1 MSNLFSNDRTRGK
14 YGEYALEI
22 ILEDIFGAKGRY
34 WFTQYKIE
42 SGSIIDFLIK
52 TGTKNEN
59 ILIDAK
65 FSSDD
70 YMNVLESRGSEEL
83 NANFKK
89 NVKNMIIDLEK
100 YINKKDGI
108 FSVIMFLPSESL
120 FYNIMQKD
128 SDLFDFALKNKVWIA
143 GATTLSSILFAQMQV
158 IKEYELNK
166 NAEQI
171 QQAIIKCKE
180 NSKDLSQE
188 LMNCLKLL

>member
-1 MSNLFSNDRTRGK
+1 MKNISILVIMFLLLTLMLIFIIILLVKKEKTHQETKKPDLNENLGNELIKLEKDIDNILKNNEIFKQNDTNILSIVNSSKSKIERMSNLFSNDRTRGK

-34 WFTQYKIE
+34 WFTQYKLE

-65 FSSDD
+65 FPSDD

-89 NVKNMIIDLEK
+89 MLKIWLLIWKNILI
-100 YINKKDGI
+100 KKMA
-108 FSVIMFLPSESL
+108 SPQL
-120 FYNIMQKD
+120 
-128 SDLFDFALKNKVWIA
+128 
-143 GATTLSSILFAQMQV
+143 
-158 IKEYELNK
+158 
-166 NAEQI
+166 
-171 QQAIIKCKE
+171 
-180 NSKDLSQE
+180 
-188 LMNCLKLL
+188 